1 MGTFLAKKHPLNLDS
16 FSRNYYIPTRHEI
29 WRLLASQIAKSEKNL
44 SKKKADEVKLTAKG
58 RYAVMA
64 VADMAAQGPS
74 MRSSLT
80 DISRRQGISLSFL
93 EQLFAKLRRAG
104 IVESS
109 RGASG
114 GYVLS
119 APAVEVT
126 LDRIIFAVDEDI
138 KAHGCTPEAKIACTG
153 KTDKCLTHNLWGAL
167 ENHIEQFLASVTV
180 QDVVDGRLPV
190 TEMEAAE

>member
-1 MGTFLAKKHPLNLDS
+1 
-16 FSRNYYIPTRHEI
+16 
-29 WRLLASQIAKSEKNL
+29 
-44 SKKKADEVKLTAKG
+44 
-58 RYAVMA
+58 MA
-64 VADMAAQGPS
+64 VADMAAQGTS

-80 DISRRQGISLSFL
+80 EISKRQGISLSFL
-93 EQLFAKLRRAG
+93 EQLFGKLRRAG

-114 GYVLS
+114 GYILT
-119 APAVEVT
+119 APANEVT

-167 ENHIEQFLASVTV
+167 ENHIEQFLASVSV

-190 TEMEAAE
+190 AAMDSGEWEAAK

>member
-1 MGTFLAKKHPLNLDS
+1 
-16 FSRNYYIPTRHEI
+16 
-29 WRLLASQIAKSEKNL
+29 
-44 SKKKADEVKLTAKG
+44 VKLTAKT

-64 VADMAAQGPS
+64 VADMAAQTLADGTV
-74 MRSSLT
+74 MRSSLA

-93 EQLFAKLRRAG
+93 EQLFGKLRRAG

-109 RGASG
+109 RGAHG
-114 GYVLS
+114 GYVLAVS
-119 APAVEVT
+119 APDLT

-138 KAHGCTPEAKIACTG
+138 KAHGCTPEAKVACTG
-153 KTDKCLTHNLWGAL
+153 RTDKCLTHNLWGAL

-190 TEMEAAE
+190 SALEAAE